1 MSSKEVIPILKW
13 VGGKRKLLNHIYGFI
28 PLHVKC
34 LLSSKSYNKYN
45 SNHSEYLN
53 ETIYGNHLKLNKR
66 FTFDTYVRRLIK
78 KDMYYV
84 FAFVL
89 KNNMKQWCKMKKTR
103 YKNFNYKS
111 KLLFYSFYCIEC
123 KSNKC
128 LQKIKD
134 YI

>member
-1 MSSKEVIPILKW
+1 MDTLPEE
-13 VGGKRKLLNHIYGFI
+13 LLNHIYGFI

-34 LLSSKSYNKYN
+34 LLSSKSYNKY
-45 SNHSEYLN
+45 
-53 ETIYGNHLKLNKR
+53 KR

>member
-1 MSSKEVIPILKW
+1 MDTLPEE
-13 VGGKRKLLNHIYGFI
+13 LLNHIYGFI

-89 KNNMKQWCKMKKTR
+89 KMKKTR